1 VTFIARVA
9 LPGPE
14 FTTAVAAAIRRLD
27 RLGVAQA
34 PLIVLECAPEGYDP
48 DGEAIPVGSA
58 SRAAAARKWR
68 VRDARFEYAVRINA
82 RRRGSRLDADPDA
95 AGAARIDAALKLLNS
110 RAGPILAAGWLARD
124 AAARLFDVRGRP
136 AWNTVFRSSCG
147 RRLAV
152 VPHPSSRNRAY
163 NPGGVGTGSW
173 QVVAP
178 ILQPG

>member
-1 VTFIARVA
+1 
-9 LPGPE
+9 
-14 FTTAVAAAIRRLD
+14 
-27 RLGVAQA
+27 VAQA

-58 SRAAAARKWR
+58 SRTAAARKWR
-68 VRDARFEYAVRINA
+68 VPTSRFEVAVRINA
-82 RRRGSRLDADPDA
+82 RRRGSPLDADPDA
-95 AGAARIDAALKLLNS
+95 AGAARIDAALRLLGG
-110 RAGPILAAGWLARD
+110 RAGPVLAAGCVARD
-124 AAARLFDVRGRP
+124 AAARLFGTRGRP
-136 AWNTVFRSSCG
+136 AWNAVLHSSCG

-163 NPGGVGTGSW
+163 NPGGVGTASW